1 MRCSPEQ
8 ATVRSQL
15 NPYIDLSFLPIV
27 ASGIICKDYTRYVP
41 PNRPTSLEQPESMII
56 AAVSKDR
63 PSYTVV
69 VGNPACVV
77 KSLQDEPKLSCS
89 AT

>member
-8 ATVRSQL
+8 ATVGSQR

-27 ASGIICKDYTRYVP
+27 ASGIICKDYTRYFP
-41 PNRPTSLEQPESMII
+41 PSRPTSLEQPESMII

-69 VGNPACVV
+69 GNPARVV
-77 KSLQDEPKLSCS
+77 KSLQDEPKLSCL